1 MGQSDNQSSPYS
13 SNAGG
18 WGTPTSNNASR
29 TQQPQSQQSGAQ
41 QNNSSTG
48 WGTPSSAWGS
58 PAPASSPA
66 QGTENTSSAS
76 SGWGT
81 SNPAN
86 ASSPSGG
93 APASASAWGTPVP
106 DSGSSYSN
114 GAAAGAASTSGNVA
128 GGTATQ
134 SATGNATSA
143 AATAVRPLPVAPI
156 TFLSLGVGLIC
167 SLLVWP
173 FAGIVQGQVAARL
186 VGYVV
191 PEYAMTANRGMM
203 FSSVVFCAFIVLYL
217 SAKYIRVFTSG
228 DLLRRAV
235 CYVVM
240 AIVASFLLS
249 RIAKMGYSIGGSAD
263 LAEGVLP
270 WNAMLSAL
278 VPSAFL
284 FVGAMLLSRAD
295 NVPKENK
302 TGRIGLYAIGIIVM
316 VVSSVVIA
324 LSVGA

>member
-18 WGTPTSNNASR
+18 WGTPTPNTASQ
-29 TQQPQSQQSGAQ
+29 TQQQQSQQSDGQ

-48 WGTPSSAWGS
+48 WGTPSPVWGS
-58 PAPASSPA
+58 PAQASSPA

-76 SGWGT
+76 SGWGA
-81 SNPAN
+81 SNPAG

-93 APASASAWGTPVP
+93 APASASAWGTPIP
-106 DSGSSYSN
+106 DSGSPYSN
-114 GAAAGAASTSGNVA
+114 GAAAGAASTSGNA
-128 GGTATQ
+128 TGGTAAQ
-134 SATGNATSA
+134 PATSNPTSA
-143 AATAVRPLPVAPI
+143 AATAAQPLPVEPI

-186 VGYVV
+186 VGYVA

-203 FSSVVFCAFIVLYL
+203 FSSVVFCTFIVLYL
-217 SAKYIRVFTSG
+217 SAKYVKVFTSG
-228 DLLRRAV
+228 NSLRSVV

-249 RIAKMGYSIGGSAD
+249 RIAKMGYTTGGSTD
-263 LAEGVLP
+263 LAGGALP

-278 VPSAFL
+278 VPAVFL
-284 FVGAMLLSRAD
+284 FVGAVLLSRAD
-295 NVPKENK
+295 NVPKEK
-302 TGRIGLYAIGIIVM
+302 KATRIGLYIIGVIAM

-324 LSVGA
+324 FSVGA